1 MGPVG
6 RKETREE
13 GATARANLP
22 CLPCKGRAGVPEET
36 MNDPGNPNTNLIT
49 RPSMGVPWVPCVPRG
64 RWVVVAR
71 PELVF
76 AVRERSSVVEF
87 LACPKTLSTITLG
100 PSFGHQS
107 RGGAAP
113 LDSRSHA
120 CCLPACLLACSPAQ
134 SSQTIPYDTHFQLPC
149 LVPCALQ
156 DGDISD
162 CKSGRRGLHITRG
175 LGTVRKTDR
184 C

>member
-1 MGPVG
+1 
-6 RKETREE
+6 
-13 GATARANLP
+13 
-22 CLPCKGRAGVPEET
+22 

-120 CCLPACLLACSPAQ
+120 CCFACSLACSPAQ
-134 SSQTIPYDTHFQLPC
+134 SSQTIPYNTHFQLPC

-175 LGTVRKTDR
+175 VGTVRKTDR